1 MFYPIRTFIP
11 VIHSVQGKVSHMCL
25 ALLQTASQCEH
36 RPHVHITVMS
46 GRHLVKS
53 HPVGVMVVVCT
64 DGVPS
69 CNKDFCSDV

>member
-1 MFYPIRTFIP
+1 M
-11 VIHSVQGKVSHMCL
+11 SCL
-25 ALLQTASQCEH
+25 VANSKCEY

-69 CNKDFCSDV
+69 CNKDFCSDM